1 MELQQERTNQFSD
14 SVSLLDDL
22 LSYKINST
30 TFMDN
35 EKLVKT
41 LCDSID
47 NLVKKEGSGYILM
60 SISVGKSSS
69 IKLISKNDR
78 WFSISS
84 WITQEKIEKPINIV
98 IHEEGNEDLK
108 EWVAETAEAA
118 KIRNDDGLFTHL
130 IAESLTGIC
139 ISKKNVT
146 DHINFLKQHEKEYKG
161 IIGEAKFERTTELY
175 TFFKKKTEEVSKD
188 IRDTITDYAERLKCD
203 KLKVNV
209 RTEGLNFTPWFGV
222 AHIDKVKQNGN
233 TRTYQIN
240 CERVMPGDKIN
251 GITIIGSRNAGV
263 KSDSM
268 NLKAIGNLA
277 IAECK
282 DYYNEGPLGSLERI
296 PFEYLDE
303 GRTLIIVNRNG
314 YWNIIVGS
322 DPRSATEDPIDNLKH
337 ISEQYIDTV
346 LKRNFKVEA
355 NIKDKDNNYD
365 IGQYEQVVAKETPDI
380 KPLQLKLKA
389 MKRMLDEYQYIGKKE
404 KAKGEDITITDKVKY
419 NHEKGEVAYN
429 DFSFAV
435 NDELIKNSFMGVFNQ
450 YVVEFYRG
458 TLTEEEILND
468 ILKKIFDAIG
478 SRLNAYTNAD
488 TDIKIRL
495 NNKVD
500 VNLQIK
506 SSKNGNHLIYINNQ
520 RFNKNEVIT
529 VLKEMTCYRSQEEAD
544 MFISNIGKLGLSVYI
559 AISTGY
565 EVEFRNKNN
574 QEEALKRIFK
584 FRKHKGRSNYSLIL
598 DTIEINVTGKTLI
611 NTLYQKFIGDPVP
624 YFDDK
629 IPKLIMSSVGSSL
642 DYAKY
647 KFLIDSTYESFQK
660 NSVDFLAKKVNDVG
674 GKFCKYF
681 NVKNNKIMDAIEV
694 TGTTGNKYVITYD
707 KTNSWVFMSPE
718 TREDGVYKDGKY
730 VCMIDQSNIK
740 SNIGYDTVIAK
751 LLALKND
758 SVIASKIYNLEEE
771 ING

>member
-1 MELQQERTNQFSD
+1 MELQQERTVNFTD

-30 TFMDN
+30 TFMEN
-35 EKLVKT
+35 EMLVKT
-41 LCDSID
+41 LCDAID
-47 NLVKKEGSGYILM
+47 TIVKKEGSGYILM
-60 SISVGKSSS
+60 SIGVGKNTS
-69 IKLISKNDR
+69 IKLLNKSDS
-78 WFSISS
+78 WFHLYS
-84 WITQEKIEKPINIV
+84 WTTQEKLEKPINIV
-98 IHEEGNEDLK
+98 IHEEGNEDLRDWISK
-108 EWVAETAEAA
+108 QADTA
-118 KIRNDDGLFTHL
+118 KIRNDDTLFTNL
-130 IAESLTGIC
+130 IGESLTGLC

-146 DHINFLKQHEKEYKG
+146 DHINFMKQHEKEYSG
-161 IIGEAKFERTTELY
+161 IIGEAKFERTSDLA
-175 TFFKKKTEEVSKD
+175 TFFQAEVDKVSND
-188 IRDTITDYAERLKCD
+188 IKSTITDYADRLKCD

-209 RTEGLNFTPWFGV
+209 RTEGLNMAPWFGV
-222 AHIDKVKQNGN
+222 CHIDKVKQNGN

-240 CERVMPGDKIN
+240 IDRVTGDKIK
-251 GITIIGSRNAGV
+251 GITLIGSRNAGV

-268 NLKAIGNLA
+268 NLKPIGNLA
-277 IAECK
+277 IAEIK
-282 DYYNEGPLGSLERI
+282 DYYNEGPISALERI
-296 PFEYLDE
+296 PYEFVDE
-303 GRTLIIVNRNG
+303 GRTLILVNRGN
-314 YWNIIVGS
+314 YWNVIVGS

-355 NIKDKDNNYD
+355 AIKDKDSKYD
-365 IGQYEQVVAKETPDI
+365 ITQYEQVVSKEQPDI

-404 KAKGEDITITDKVKY
+404 KAKGEDVTITDKVKY
-419 NHEKGEVAYN
+419 NHEKGEVSYN

-435 NDELIKNSFMGVFNQ
+435 NDELIKNSFMGFFNQ

-458 TLTEEEILND
+458 TLTEEQILND
-468 ILKKIFDAIG
+468 ILAKIFDAIA
-478 SRLNAYTNAD
+478 SRLNAYGSNDTNI
-488 TDIKIRL
+488 TIKL

-506 SSKNGNHLIYINNQ
+506 AAKNGAHLIYVNGQ
-520 RFNKNEVIT
+520 RFNRNEVIT

-574 QEEALKRIFK
+574 REEVLKRIFK
-584 FRKHKGRSNYSLIL
+584 FRKHKGRSSYSLIL
-598 DTIEINVTGKTLI
+598 DTIEINITGKTLI
-611 NTLYQKFIGDPVP
+611 NTLYNKFIGENVP

-647 KFLIDSTYESFQK
+647 KFLIDSTYEAFQK
-660 NSVDFLAKKVNDVG
+660 NSVDFLAKKVEDVG

-681 NVKNNKIMDAIEV
+681 NVKNNKVMDAIEV
-694 TGTTGNKYVITYD
+694 VGTTGNKYVITYD
-707 KTNSWVFMSPE
+707 KTNSWVFMNPE
-718 TREDGVYKDGKY
+718 TREDGAYKDGKY

-758 SVIASKIYNLEEE
+758 SVIAGKIYNLQEE